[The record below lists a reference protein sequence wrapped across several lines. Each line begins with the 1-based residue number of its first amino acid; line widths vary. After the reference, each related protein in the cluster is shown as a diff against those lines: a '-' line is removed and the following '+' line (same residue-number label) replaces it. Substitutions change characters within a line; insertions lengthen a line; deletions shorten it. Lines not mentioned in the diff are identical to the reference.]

1 LHGRGDAHSFAVDGP
16 FAHEFQYLV
25 EVTMTMAIKLISVVI
40 VTPIFL
46 IPGVVIFI
54 LGGWC
59 GNIYMSAQLSVKRE
73 MSNMRAPVLGH
84 FGAAIN
90 GLRMCS
96 SSPQVDDAD
105 LR

>member
-1 LHGRGDAHSFAVDGP
+1 M
-16 FAHEFQYLV
+16 QQ
-25 EVTMTMAIKLISVVI
+25 VI
-40 VTPIFL
+40 ITPIFL
-46 IPGVVIFI
+46 IPGVILLI

-90 GLRMCS
+90 GLRK
-96 SSPQVDDAD
+96 SPTSYPC
-105 LR
+105 